1 MKEKSTFGYILRLS
15 LTLLVITGVIAA
27 ALAGVNSITKDRIA
41 AAQEEKRAQ
50 ALLEVLPDGDKAV
63 VLDKVQTLP
72 AGVNGVLVSDSGY
85 AVEVSPNGFGGP
97 ISMMVGV
104 DREGRILGVAVISHT
119 ETPSLGAVAGDKT
132 SKGQSFRDQ
141 YIGLSGRLA
150 VTKDGG
156 IVDAISGATITSKAV
171 TAGVNTA
178 LECVRLLMQQNQAG

>member
-72 AGVNGVLVSDSGY
+72 AGVNGVLVSDTGY
-85 AVEVSPNGFGGP
+85 AVEVTADGFGGP
-97 ISMMVGV
+97 IFMMVGV

-119 ETPSLGAVAGDKT
+119 ETPSLGAVAGEKT
-132 SKGQSFRDQ
+132 AKGQAFRNQ
-141 YIGLSGRLA
+141 YIGLSGQLT
-150 VTKDGG
+150 VGNT
-156 IVDAISGATITSKAV
+156 VDAISGATITSKAV
-171 TAGVNTA
+171 TEAVNAA